1 MKNQGESY
9 GEILRY
15 WWPEMVSSS
24 IIFSLPILL
33 DSFFVSQLR
42 STATYGTLGITINF
56 IHTLTKLAESL
67 AVATLTITGRFN
79 GAKDYHNVGKT
90 LGEAFWGTLF
100 IGLIP
105 FSILFFFPAQVY
117 SWLGAPSQMATI
129 GAPYLRLRAIGVL
142 LTFSYL
148 AFFGFMRGIKNTKTP
163 MKILIIGI
171 ATFLTFD
178 YLLVLGRMG
187 FPQRGLLGSAI
198 GTMIPY
204 SVTIIICIWHIL
216 RTKRYRIFFEKTFF
230 FLFSWQGAL
239 RILNLSWPIVL
250 DKTALASGYVI
261 LNKMINPMGKYAIAS
276 FSVIKELER
285 FAILPAISFATIIT
299 FLISNHLGAGNPAAA
314 RANIRKV
321 LKLGGLM
328 VAALLLIICINPAFF
343 SHIFDPKNKFSDFVA
358 IAFPI
363 ISLLVIFDFIQL
375 ILAGVLRGAGD
386 VKAVM
391 IIRTATCYL
400 FFYPLVSF
408 LANLNFQNN
417 LAKFILIYGSF
428 YVHTGIMGLLFIL
441 RLKYKRLRTNKI

>member
-24 IIFSLPILL
+24 ILFSLPILI
-33 DSFFVSQLR
+33 DSFIVSQLR
-42 STATYGTLGITINF
+42 STSTYGTLGITKNF
-56 IHTLTKLAESL
+56 IHLLIKLSEAL
-67 AVATLTITGRFN
+67 MIATLAIIGRFN

-90 LGEAFWGTLF
+90 LGEAFWTTLL

-105 FSILFFFPAQVY
+105 FTVLFFFPSQIY
-117 SWLGAPSQMATI
+117 LWLGTPPHMAII
-129 GAPYLRLRAIGVL
+129 GAPYLRIRAIGVL
-142 LTFSYL
+142 LVFTSF
-148 AFFGFMRGIKNTKTP
+148 AFLGFMRGIKNTKTP
-163 MKILIIGI
+163 MKILIVSIT
-171 ATFLTFD
+171 TFLTFD
-178 YLLVLGRMG
+178 YLLVLGKMG
-187 FPQRGLLGSAI
+187 FPKMGLMGSAI
-198 GTMIPY
+198 ATVIQY
-204 SVTIIICIWHIL
+204 SVMITLCIWHIL
-216 RTKRYRIFFEKTFF
+216 KTKRYRIFFEKTFF
-230 FLFSWQGAL
+230 FIFSWQGAL
-239 RILNLSWPIVL
+239 RILNLSWPIIL

-276 FSVIKELER
+276 FSVIQELER
-285 FAILPAISFATIIT
+285 FALLPAISFATIIT
-299 FLISNHLGAGNPAAA
+299 LLVSNHLGAGNPPAA
-314 RANIRKV
+314 RANIRKI
-321 LKLGGLM
+321 LKLGGIM

-386 VKAVM
+386 VRAVM
-391 IIRTATCYL
+391 IIRTTTCYL

-408 LANLNFQNN
+408 LAKLNFQNN

-428 YVHTGIMGLLFIL
+428 YLNTGIMGLLFIL
-441 RLKYKRLRTNKI
+441 RLKYKRPRTNTI